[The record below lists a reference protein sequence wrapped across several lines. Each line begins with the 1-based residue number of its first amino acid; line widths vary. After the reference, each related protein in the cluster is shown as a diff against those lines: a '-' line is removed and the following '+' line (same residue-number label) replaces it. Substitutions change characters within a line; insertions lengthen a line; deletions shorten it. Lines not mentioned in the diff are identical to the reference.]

1 MSEATTNPSVF
12 DNLADLALSPV
23 DGGGGN
29 GLTQE
34 VLTHVPLERPK
45 RHEFFRTYSDPAW
58 SLTTSI
64 VFDDEGFGR
73 DAYLVLP
80 NMRATLL
87 GDARPVL
94 LVPVITRQGVFKY
107 WPLKLPLDD
116 GRTSPWFD
124 SAREA
129 LELSKNH
136 WVCMKPDIALGA
148 YRVTQ
153 AVGDIPAP
161 VWPDKQPNELL
172 EIAFRGRI
180 IDSEGHPLVRRLL
193 GAA

>member
-1 MSEATTNPSVF
+1 MPEIAKKPSVF
-12 DNLADLALSPV
+12 DNLADLALSPT
-23 DGGGGN
+23 DGGG
-29 GLTQE
+29 TMRE

-45 RHEFFRTYSDPAW
+45 RQEFFRTHPDPAW

-64 VFDDEGFGR
+64 IFDEENFGR

-80 NMRATLL
+80 DMRAVLL

-94 LVPVITRQGVFKY
+94 LVPIITRQGVFKY

-116 GRTSPWFD
+116 GRPNPWFE
-124 SAREA
+124 SAQTA
-129 LELSKNH
+129 LELSKAS
-136 WVCMKPDIALGA
+136 WVCLKPDTALGA
-148 YRVTQ
+148 YRVQ
-153 AVGDIPAP
+153 KAVGDIPDP
-161 VWPDKQPNELL
+161 IWPDKQPNELL

-180 IDSEGHPLVRRLL
+180 IGSEDHPLVRRLR